1 MKKLLFAI
9 SISLFSLLGLS
20 AYAADNA
27 ATTQGLNSNHM
38 RNMDSLN
45 QTMPPATD
53 NLNKPADEKKP
64 VHQKTHKK
72 GSKKKHPKKHTKKK

>member
-9 SISLFSLLGLS
+9 SITLFSLLGLQ

-27 ATTQGLNSNHM
+27 ATTHGLNSNHM
-38 RNMDSLN
+38 RSMDSLN
-45 QTMPPATD
+45 QTMPATD

-64 VHQKTHKK
+64 VHKKTHKK
-72 GSKKKHPKKHTKKK
+72 SSKKGKHTKKHTKKK